1 MLELR
6 KAILSDE
13 YRKKW
18 NIHENDFIHLY
29 LDGNKVSDTLYRVGG
44 LNGGIKDGYLSLIKH
59 IESFYEDSI
68 TTIKKDKPHL
78 AGHWCILNVLGVEKV
93 IMGRFDYLSLLGGQI
108 YSSKNNYYNIE
119 TGELY
124 CSSYKSMNTEKYLF
138 LHNEYDKDTNKRG
151 VLKIDKYNGTFEL
164 IK

>member
-6 KAILSDE
+6 KATLSDE

-29 LDGNKVSDTLYRVGG
+29 LNGNKISNTLYRIGG
-44 LNGGIKDGYLSLIKH
+44 LNTGIKDGYFSLIKH

-68 TTIKKDKPHL
+68 TKVKKDKPHL
-78 AGHWCILNVLGVEKV
+78 AGHWCILNEYGVEKV
-93 IMGRFDYLSLLGGQI
+93 IMNRFDYLSLLGGQI
-108 YSSKNNYYNIE
+108 YSTKNNYYNIE

-124 CSSYKSMNTEKYLF
+124 CTSYTSMNTEKYLF
-138 LHNEYDKDTNKRG
+138 LENKYDKDTNKRG

-164 IK
+164 FK